1 MVSDSDSIVYPLPS
15 KPSVWNLLSR
25 KLASLSLLVTL
36 VFVIVLLVSVQRTEM
51 GYDIARFEG
60 EIDEELLCPICSGVL
75 EDPVQV
81 SECQVE
87 RYTIGTTFPFSGLK

>member
-1 MVSDSDSIVYPLPS
+1 
-15 KPSVWNLLSR
+15 
-25 KLASLSLLVTL
+25 
-36 VFVIVLLVSVQRTEM
+36 M

-81 SECQVE
+81 SSVMQQQALLVTCLMITACSDWYVLDVDTFIYLICLFCDNVMVQIFLCCLHFK
-87 RYTIGTTFPFSGLK
+87 YTVCLAL